1 MLRCVFDL
9 TINECVHCGGWKL
22 RPWRHGV
29 VYHHA
34 RTNFGLQQLPP
45 FGVDT
50 GDSSGAD
57 GLALAIGRTVLG
69 CGFEES
75 ETTRRSPEGRPL
87 VDKATCTNKRRCA
100 GTAVCVVRCDTAQHC
115 GRAETV

>member
-1 MLRCVFDL
+1 M
-9 TINECVHCGGWKL
+9 
-22 RPWRHGV
+22 RPWRHEV

-34 RTNFGLQQLPP
+34 RNNFGLQQLPP

-75 ETTRRSPEGRPL
+75 ETTRRSPAGRPL
-87 VDKATCTNKRRCA
+87 VDKVACTNKHRCA
-100 GTAVCVVRCDTAQHC
+100 RGTAVCVVRCDTAQHC